1 MAGEWVPRQVQVPRK
16 VPTRLPYVV
25 NFGTTAAAPTAS
37 VGGVGV
43 LIALTL
49 PGLVLALLG
58 VAAVDQLM
66 LRLRGHGLV
75 RWRRDTQVSSTGFD
89 LLHAALAPGKADE
102 LAQRRTEELVRDD
115 EAEGAPPRSRVDLVA
130 GIAHLRLPRDP

>member
-1 MAGEWVPRQVQVPRK
+1 M
-16 VPTRLPYVV
+16 LYVV
-25 NFGTTAAAPTAS
+25 DSGPSRRPATAS

-49 PGLVLALLG
+49 PGLVLALLA

-89 LLHAALAPGKADE
+89 LLHAVLSPGKADE

-130 GIAHLRLPRDP
+130 GTAHLRLPRDP